1 VKTSSSISHS
11 VTGPQS
17 EFRITYGTGGIKSP
31 ASLRIVS
38 LAKFHQLLLTKHE
51 AETEALHEL
60 WQPYTS
66 TTRQERFLQHQKI
79 ESTFPFVVP
88 GVTFDK
94 EASLAD
100 EDDYHAGWQ
109 QMSGLVTLTF
119 RYAAAK
125 GNEDRTTKRR
135 LQLHKQLLAVPLL
148 GPSIVL
154 MPKAPGDCL
163 VHVLLAVGA
172 MSEYRKRVHTIT
184 SYLQAV
190 APALHK
196 KLAITAPLANERFSV
211 GFDPLVYFQPVP
223 KGGYAIFPTEQARQV
238 TQEANRKKMQEPTRQ
253 RKRVRS
259 R

>member
-1 VKTSSSISHS
+1 
-11 VTGPQS
+11 VTAPQP
-17 EFRITYGTGGIKSP
+17 ELKVTYGTGGVKSP
-31 ASLRIVS
+31 ASLRVLS
-38 LAKFHQLLLTKHE
+38 LPKLHQLLLTKHD

-66 TTRQERFLQHQKI
+66 TTRQERFLQHHRV

-88 GVTFDK
+88 GVTFNK

-109 QMSGLVTLTF
+109 QLSGLVTLTF
-119 RYAAAK
+119 RYTAVKA
-125 GNEDRTTKRR
+125 NEARTTKRR

-154 MPKAPGDCL
+154 MSKAPGDCL
-163 VHVLLAVGA
+163 VHVLIAVGA
-172 MSEYRKRVHTIT
+172 MPEYRKRVHTIT

-196 KLAITAPLANERFSV
+196 KLATTAPLADERFSV
-211 GFDPLVYFQPVP
+211 GFDPLAYFQLAPE
-223 KGGYAIFPTEQARQV
+223 GGYAIFPKEQARLV
-238 TQEANRKKMQEPTRQ
+238 IQEANRKKMQEPTRQ